1 MNSSAIWLQ
10 IPGEGVP
17 FNLKLR
23 RELPPIANAREALP
37 AERREMKGLRGWG
50 AHLCLQGG
58 ECDWKHYS
66 SSCHP
71 TSICLKGEV
80 GGLAAPWR
88 ISLALLGGGWT

>member
-23 RELPPIANAREALP
+23 RELPPIANAGEALL
-37 AERREMKGLRGWG
+37 AERGERKGLGGWV
-50 AHLCLQGG
+50 APLCLQGG
-58 ECDWKHYS
+58 ECGWEHYS
-66 SSCHP
+66 SPCHP
-71 TSICLKGEV
+71 TSICLEGEV
-80 GGLAAPWR
+80 QGLAVPWR